1 MWHFRGEW
9 SWKRSL
15 IGVMAYKTIF
25 NNISRISWRSVLLV
39 EETGVRGRN
48 HRPVGSHWQTLLH
61 NIVSSTPR
69 HERGSSNSHEAKVR
83 VAVFNAVLWRSI
95 LMAEE
100 TGVPGENHRPVAS
113 HRQTIMCKMRV
124 KLTMLRWLV
133 MLEEYSQTN
142 ILLYG
147 DWEKCTICKLIIV
160 FCVNESCESSHGQR
174 RSTTN
179 MTYHKG
185 WLLTFAPS
193 NIDQN
198 LIRVDE

>member
-25 NNISRISWRSVLLV
+25 NNISLISWRSVLLV

-48 HRPVGSHWQTLLH
+48 HRPVASHWQTLLH

-83 VAVFNAVLWRSI
+83 VVVFNAVLWRSI

-147 DWEKCTICKLIIV
+147 DWEKSTICKLIIV

-185 WLLTFAPS
+185 RLLTFAPS
-193 NIDQN
+193 NIDQD